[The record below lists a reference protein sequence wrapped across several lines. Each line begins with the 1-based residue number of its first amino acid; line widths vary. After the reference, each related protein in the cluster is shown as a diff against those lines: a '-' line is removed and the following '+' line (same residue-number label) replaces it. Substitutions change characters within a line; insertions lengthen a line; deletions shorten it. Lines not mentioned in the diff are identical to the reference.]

1 MPKSTTNPA
10 KKTKPADKPPAAPD
24 AADYTLDGLSE
35 TLRAPD
41 EKIRAALFDD
51 VDEAS
56 LVESGTKVDS
66 DNIIKDV
73 PGFVGMALDVQKDLS
88 DAQRALLMLSP
99 ALLPLLVSETLEL
112 RRLKADHDAS
122 VTEGAGGKA
131 ERATVERREMR
142 EGIGLRDS
150 IYDALRNARGSRG
163 MAKVDEIVGT
173 AETGE
178 KLAQGMEALAG
189 FVRERLQKGSAA
201 ERTRFEVFQIREA
214 SAKSLETKAAAVRK
228 ASTVTAAP
236 ARRITQRRLDLQD
249 GRTLDLIDRVLRAFR
264 AAHRQDRS
272 ILVPAL
278 RTIGWM
284 FDTGAGRVKKSK
296 PDDAPA
302 IGQGGTG
309 EGKSEG

>member
-1 MPKSTTNPA
+1 MPKSPPNPA
-10 KKTKPADKPPAAPD
+10 KKTKSADKQPAAPD
-24 AADYTLDGLSE
+24 AAQYTLDGLSE

-41 EKIRAALFDD
+41 EKIRAALFEDA
-51 VDEAS
+51 DEAS

-66 DNIIKDV
+66 DNIVKDV
-73 PGFVGMALDVQKDLS
+73 PGFVGMALDIHKGLS
-88 DAQRALLMLSP
+88 DAQRAILMLSP

-131 ERATVERREMR
+131 ERATAERREMR

-150 IYDALRNARGSRG
+150 VYDALRNARGPRG
-163 MAKVDEIVGT
+163 MAKVDGIVGT

-201 ERTRFEVFQIREA
+201 DRTRFEVFQISEA
-214 SAKSLETKAAAVRK
+214 TAKTLETKAAAVRK
-228 ASTVTAAP
+228 ASMVTAAP
-236 ARRITQRRLDLQD
+236 ARRVTQRKLDLQD
-249 GRTLDLIDRVLRAFR
+249 GRALDLIDRVLRAFR
-264 AAHRQDRS
+264 AAHRQERS
-272 ILVPAL
+272 ILVPEL

-284 FDTGAGRVKKSK
+284 FDTGAGRAKKSK
-296 PDDAPA
+296 PGDDPVVD
-302 IGQGGTG
+302 QGGTG
-309 EGKSEG
+309 EDDSES